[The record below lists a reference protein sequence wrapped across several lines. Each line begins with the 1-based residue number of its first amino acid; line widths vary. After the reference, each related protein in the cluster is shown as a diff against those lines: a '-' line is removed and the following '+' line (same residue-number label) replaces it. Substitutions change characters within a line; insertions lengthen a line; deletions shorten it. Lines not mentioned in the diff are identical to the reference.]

1 MNSINR
7 RSFLAATALIAAAP
21 TSLLTTSRQ
30 DKGATS
36 PTLVIPAARRRVMR
50 VAHLTDIHV
59 QPERG
64 ADAGIA
70 QCLAHAQS
78 LNPKPD
84 LILTGGDGVMDVFA
98 SKQARASELKAL
110 FTTTFKNHCDIAA
123 RHTIGNHDIFGW
135 NKNASDTTGSEA
147 DWGKKFAAELYG
159 IPNRFYS
166 FDMNGWHFV
175 VLDSV
180 QPMDAGYVAFCDD
193 EQNEWLIK
201 DLKSRPVGSPVLV
214 VSHIPV
220 LSLTSIT
227 YGKPRSIEKRGQD
240 TVILAASMHT
250 DGDALHQLFRSNGVK
265 LCLSGH
271 QHLLDRC
278 TTNGITYICDG
289 AVSGNWWKGIHDG
302 VPEGYGVIDL
312 FDDGSFEHQ
321 YMTYGWNARASA
333 GDHTDDFIR
342 A

>member
-7 RSFLAATALIAAAP
+7 RSFLAATALIAASP
-21 TSLLTTSRQ
+21 TLLLASRRQ

-36 PTLVIPAARRRVMR
+36 PTLVNPAVRRRVMR

-64 ADAGIA
+64 ADAGLT

-84 LILTGGDGVMDVFA
+84 LILTGGDSVMDVFE
-98 SKQARASELKAL
+98 SRQARASELKAL

-135 NKNASDTTGSEA
+135 NKRKSSTTGSEA
-147 DWGKKFAAELYG
+147 DWGKKFAADLYG

-180 QPMDAGYVAFCDD
+180 QPMKSGYVAFCDD
-193 EQNEWLIK
+193 EQNEWLIN
-201 DLKSRPVGSPVLV
+201 DLKKRPAGSPVLV
-214 VSHIPV
+214 VSHIPI

-227 YGKPRSIEKRGQD
+227 YGKPRSHEQRGTD
-240 TVILAASMHT
+240 ITISAASMHT
-250 DGDALHQLFRSNGVK
+250 DGDALHKLFRSQGVK

-271 QHLLDRC
+271 QHLIDRC
-278 TTNGITYICDG
+278 STDGITYICDG
-289 AVSGNWWKGIHDG
+289 AVSGNWWKGLHDG

-321 YMTYGWNARASA
+321 YETYGWTTRASA
-333 GDHTDDFIR
+333 SDGLSDFIR